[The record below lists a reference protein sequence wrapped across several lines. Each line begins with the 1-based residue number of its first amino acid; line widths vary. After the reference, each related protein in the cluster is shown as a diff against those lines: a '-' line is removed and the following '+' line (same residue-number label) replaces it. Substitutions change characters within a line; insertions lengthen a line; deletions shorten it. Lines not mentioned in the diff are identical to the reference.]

1 MTAPGTLIAS
11 ICGLYLL
18 AVITPGPNTFIVT
31 RLALSASRRHAAWAV
46 LGIAL
51 GNAAWL
57 CVILGGVAVL
67 LQQIPGG
74 MRAVRYVGGVYLV
87 YLGVKGLR
95 SALKAPVA
103 SSEAPAMASA
113 MAPEMAPVERALAGE
128 EDRPFRS
135 GLFASLSNP
144 NTMPFYLSILAPT
157 AAPEIP
163 LWVRVVAAA
172 SIVTIAM
179 AWYGTL
185 AWGLSTGHVRRAYSR
200 REPII
205 RRVLALVLVVYG
217 IRLLVSG

>member
-1 MTAPGTLIAS
+1 MTPPGPLLAS
-11 ICGLYLL
+11 IYGLYLL

-31 RLALSASRRHAAWAV
+31 RLALSATRRHAAWAV

-57 CVILGGVAVL
+57 CLILGGVAVL
-67 LQQIPGG
+67 LQQVPGG
-74 MRAVRYVGGVYLV
+74 MRAVRYVGGLYLV

-95 SALKAPVA
+95 SVRAA
-103 SSEAPAMASA
+103 SRAAESAPAV
-113 MAPEMAPVERALAGE
+113 APETAILEQAVEGE

-144 NTMPFYLSILAPT
+144 NTMPFYLGILAPT
-157 AAPEIP
+157 VAPGIP
-163 LWVRVVAAA
+163 LWVRVAAA
-172 SIVTIAM
+172 AGIVTLAM

-185 AWGLSTGHVRRAYSR
+185 AWGLSTGHVRRAYTR

-217 IRLLVSG
+217 IRLWVSG